1 MTNPQELRAG
11 ADLALGGRRPN
22 HLLLVLP
29 LSAGGVL
36 AVLLLLVWVV
46 PQLQRLNTDQQRLA
60 AMEQQARRLPLLRA
74 QLQQTMAAQE
84 RAEGQKRQ
92 LLALIAG
99 SGSLQTFMAQV
110 DREAQRHGV
119 VLDVLQ
125 PQAPAPPPAAN
136 GKPAAAAKPAA
147 GGAAA
152 EAAAAPASGCPNLA
166 SEGLTTTR
174 QSLAARGRYPNL
186 LAFMRGLERLSLLVV
201 QCDLV
206 LEQPAPKPA
215 SNDPKAAR
223 PTIDP
228 MLLRFELGLYQQGA
242 AGTEGS
248 AAAGASAGAATPAPA
263 GAPAAP

>member
-147 GGAAA
+147 P
-152 EAAAAPASGCPNLA
+152 PASGCPNLA

-215 SNDPKAAR
+215 STDAKAAR

-242 AGTEGS
+242 AGTAPR
-248 AAAGASAGAATPAPA
+248 AAP
-263 GAPAAP
+263 GAPASP

>member
-125 PQAPAPPPAAN
+125 PQAPAPPAN
-136 GKPAAAAKPAA
+136 GKQAGAAKPAA
-147 GGAAA
+147 P
-152 EAAAAPASGCPNLA
+152 PASGCPNLA
-166 SEGLTTTR
+166 SEGLTTNR

-186 LAFMRGLERLSLLVV
+186 LAFMRALERLSLLVV

-242 AGTEGS
+242 AGTEPR
-248 AAAGASAGAATPAPA
+248 AAAGAPASP
-263 GAPAAP
+263 

>member
-1 MTNPQELRAG
+1 MTNPQELSSA

-60 AMEQQARRLPLLRA
+60 AMEGQVRRLPLLRA

-147 GGAAA
+147 P
-152 EAAAAPASGCPNLA
+152 PASGCPNLA

-186 LAFMRGLERLSLLVV
+186 LAFMRALERLSLLVV

-215 SNDPKAAR
+215 STDAKAAR

-242 AGTEGS
+242 AGTEPR
-248 AAAGASAGAATPAPA
+248 AAAGAPASP
-263 GAPAAP
+263 

>member
-136 GKPAAAAKPAA
+136 GKPAA

-215 SNDPKAAR
+215 STDAKAAR

-242 AGTEGS
+242 AGTKGS
-248 AAAGASAGAATPAPA
+248 AAAGAAAGAATPAPA